1 MTIRLAVPTIE
12 EDDIQ
17 AVVDVLRSGFLVQGP
32 KIKAFEDEFA
42 KYVGT
47 EHCVAVTNCTCALYM
62 MLLELGIG
70 AGDKVAVCTYSW
82 PATANAIR
90 MVGAD
95 PVFVEIEGET
105 FNMDPD
111 ALEATL
117 KKHRASAGESGARIK
132 AVMPVHT
139 FGGSADI
146 ERIVKVAGDIPVIE
160 DAACALGT
168 AQNGKR
174 AGTFGV
180 AGCFS
185 LHPRKAITTGEGG
198 MVTTNDASIAR
209 KIRML
214 RSHGQDPDAA
224 KPDFVGFGHN
234 LRMTDF
240 QGAMGLSQMKKLE
253 RIILARVTVAKRYDA
268 LLEGAAGNG
277 IRPPRSLPNTRHVY
291 QSYVTLLPKDL
302 IGKRDLV
309 VLAMKRRDIETTLG
323 TYHMPLIRSFREWGK
338 FAPGDFPVTDDVAAR
353 ALSLPIYEHLTAD
366 LQATVI
372 SALKESVA
380 EVLAAS

>member
-1 MTIRLAVPTIE
+1 MIRLAIPTIE

-32 KIKAFEDEFA
+32 NVKAFEEAYA
-42 KYVGT
+42 KYVGV
-47 EHCVAVTNCTCALYM
+47 EHAVAVTNCTCALYLA
-62 MLLELGIG
+62 LLALDVG

-105 FNMDPD
+105 FNMDPS
-111 ALEATL
+111 ALATTL
-117 KKHRASAGESGARIK
+117 AKVPGIK

-146 ERIVKVAGDIPVIE
+146 AAICAISAAAGVPVIE

-168 AQNGKR
+168 EQGGKR
-174 AGTFGV
+174 AGSLG
-180 AGCFS
+180 AMGCFS

-198 MVTTNDASIAR
+198 MVTTNDAALARSIKLWR
-209 KIRML
+209 N
-214 RSHGQDPDAA
+214 HGQDPDAGR
-224 KPDFVGFGHN
+224 PDFVTFGHN

-253 RIILARVTVAKRYDA
+253 RIIAARLGAARAYDA
-268 LLEGAAGNG
+268 LLEGTG
-277 IRPPRSLPNTRHVY
+277 IRRPLALAGSRHVY
-291 QSYVTLLPKDL
+291 QSYVVLLPTAL
-302 IGKRDLV
+302 RGKRDEV
-309 VLAMKRRDIETTLG
+309 VQAMKRREIETTLG
-323 TYHMPLIRSFREWGK
+323 TYHMPLIRYYRGWGK
-338 FAPGDFPVTDDVAAR
+338 FNPGDFPVTDDVAER
-353 ALSLPIYEHLTAD
+353 ALSLPIYEGLSGDDQRTIIRC
-366 LQATVI
+366 L
-372 SALKESVA
+372 LESIA
-380 EVLAAS
+380 EVGAAPTST

>member
-1 MTIRLAVPTIE
+1 MIRLAVPTID
-12 EDDIQ
+12 EDDIK
-17 AVVDVLRSGFLVQGP
+17 AVTDVLRTGFLVQGVN
-32 KIKAFEDEFA
+32 IKAFEDEFA

-47 EHCVAVTNCTCALYM
+47 KHSAAVTNCTCALYM
-62 MLLELGIG
+62 MLLALEIG
-70 AGDKVAVCTYSW
+70 PGDKVAVCTYSW
-82 PATANAIR
+82 PATANAIK

-105 FNMDPD
+105 FNMDPA
-111 ALEATL
+111 ALEAVL
-117 KKHRASAGESGARIK
+117 KKDARIK

-146 ERIVKVAGDIPVIE
+146 ERIVAIAESSGKIPVIE

-168 AQNGKR
+168 EQNGKR

-198 MVTTNDASIAR
+198 MVTTNDPKLDRAM
-209 KIRML
+209 RML
-214 RSHGQDPDAA
+214 RSHGQDPDSA
-224 KPDFVGFGHN
+224 KPDFVTFGHN

-253 RIILARVTVAKRYDA
+253 RIIGARAAVAKRYDA
-268 LLEGAAGNG
+268 LLEKTN
-277 IRPPRSLPNTRHVY
+277 IRAPRSLPGSRHVY
-291 QSYVTLLPKDL
+291 QSYVTLLPKDF

-309 VLAMKRRDIETTLG
+309 VAAMKRREVETTLG
-323 TYHMPLIRSFREWGK
+323 TYHMPLIRSYREWGNFK
-338 FAPGDFPVTDDVAAR
+338 PGDFPVTDDVAAR
-353 ALSLPIYEHLTAD
+353 ALSLPIYEGLTAA
-366 LQATVI
+366 QQTTVI
-372 SALKESVA
+372 DTLKECMT
-380 EVLAAS
+380 EVLASS

>member
-1 MTIRLAVPTIE
+1 MTAIRLAVPTIE

-17 AVVDVLRSGFLVQGP
+17 AVVDVLRSGFLVQGAN
-32 KIKAFEDEFA
+32 IKKFEDEFA

-47 EHCVAVTNCTCALYM
+47 KHAAAVTNCTCALYM
-62 MLLELGIG
+62 MLLALEIG
-70 AGDKVAVCTYSW
+70 TGDKVAVCTYSW

-105 FNMDPD
+105 FNMDPA
-111 ALEATL
+111 ALEAVL
-117 KKHRASAGESGARIK
+117 KKTSGIK
-132 AVMPVHT
+132 AIMPVHT

-146 ERIVKVAGDIPVIE
+146 ERIVQIAGKIPVIE

-168 AQNGKR
+168 EQNGKR

-198 MVTTNDASIAR
+198 MVTTNDP
-209 KIRML
+209 KIDRAMRML

-224 KPDFVGFGHN
+224 KPEFVTFGHN

-253 RIILARVTVAKRYDA
+253 RIIAARAAVAKRYDA
-268 LLEGAAGNG
+268 LLEGQYRDLGV
-277 IRPPRSLPNTRHVY
+277 RPPRALANSRHVY
-291 QSYVTLLPKDL
+291 QSYVTLLPKEF
-302 IGKRDLV
+302 IGKRDAV
-309 VLAMKRRDIETTLG
+309 VAAMKKREIETTLG
-323 TYHMPLIRSFREWGK
+323 TYHMPLIRSYREWGNFK
-338 FAPGDFPVTDDVAAR
+338 PGDFPVTDDIAAR
-353 ALSLPIYEHLTAD
+353 ALSLPIYEHLTGD
-366 LQATVI
+366 LQAIVI
-372 SALKESVA
+372 SALKECMT
-380 EVLAAS
+380 EVLSQ